1 MTGRLRVGACVSLS
15 GRFARFGRQ
24 AALGLETWRSLAGD
38 FELIIDDDRSDRD
51 TLAALLP
58 DVAAR
63 CDLLLGPYSTVL
75 TRVAAGIAADT
86 GRLLWNHGGSGD
98 DVQASHPGY
107 TVSVLTPASQYA
119 APFVRHIAGH
129 PGAAPLCVVT
139 GKGSFGRQVTAG
151 AADAAHAFGIEVIRP
166 GRGPDFPACHS
177 SSWNLISAGGFDD
190 DVATVRSALK
200 LPRPPRAV
208 CSVAA
213 GVREF
218 SNAIADPA
226 GIFGIGQWA
235 PGTGLSAQIGPAET
249 EFVTAYTQRT
259 GTRPDYPAVQAVAA
273 AVLATHCAQLAG
285 GTTRELLWAAA
296 ASLDTTTLF
305 GRFRVRPD
313 GVQCGHEPALVQ
325 WTTDD
330 LHLVMLPAR

>member
-1 MTGRLRVGACVSLS
+1 VTGRLRVGACVSLS

-38 FELIIDDDRSDRD
+38 FELIIEDDRSDRD

-75 TRVAAGIAADT
+75 TRVAVGIAADT
-86 GRLLWNHGGSGD
+86 CRLLWNHGGSGD
-98 DVQASHPGY
+98 DVQASRPGCA
-107 TVSVLTPASQYA
+107 VSVLTPASQYA
-119 APFVRHIAGH
+119 APFVRHIADH

-151 AADAAHAFGIEVIRP
+151 AADAAHAFGIEVMRT
-166 GRGPDFPACHS
+166 GGPDFPACHS
-177 SSWNLISAGGFDD
+177 SAWNLISAGGFED

-218 SNAIADPA
+218 SSAITNPA

-235 PGTGLSAQIGPAET
+235 PRTGLSAQIGPAET

-273 AVLATHCAQLAG
+273 AVLATRCAQLAG
-285 GTTRELLWAAA
+285 GTTCELLWAAA

-325 WTTDD
+325 WTADD